1 MDQLIQQKRQ
11 FAEVALK
18 KSFVLGQRVPSAGLR
33 QLEIQQERE
42 EAIQKMDTG
51 EFLKFLNRSQKE
63 GELKNS
69 ILHDVREQGATG
81 NASP

>member
-1 MDQLIQQKRQ
+1 
-11 FAEVALK
+11 
-18 KSFVLGQRVPSAGLR
+18 
-33 QLEIQQERE
+33 
-42 EAIQKMDTG
+42 MDTG